1 MSSLPLLATSGGF
14 RPVRTAAGFAVD
26 RRFAL
31 IGVEPV
37 PAPLPPA
44 EPEIDLEE
52 AAFEAGRAQGRL
64 EALEA
69 ARREEADRDAARG
82 QIELAF
88 ARMNQEALQELRDR
102 LRQTVLALC
111 EDAIAPLAIDA
122 DGLVL
127 RVERAAA
134 MLRRAQDE
142 KRVLLHPADFDLVAA
157 RLPAGLD
164 CAPDPGIERGGLRI
178 ETADGGVEDGPGQ
191 WRRILA
197 EAFREC

>member
-1 MSSLPLLATSGGF
+1 MSSLPLSAAAGTF
-14 RPVRTAAGFAVD
+14 RPVRKAGGFAAD
-26 RRFAL
+26 RRFTLVVA
-31 IGVEPV
+31 E
-37 PAPLPPA
+37 PAPSVSD
-44 EPEIDLEE
+44 EPGIDPEE

-64 EALEA
+64 DALET

-88 ARMNQEALQELRDR
+88 ARMNEDALLQLRDR

-111 EDAIAPLAIDA
+111 EEAIMPLAIDA

-142 KRVLLHPADFDLVAA
+142 KRVLLNPADFDLVAA

-164 CAPDPGIERGGLRI
+164 CAPDAGVERGALRV

>member
-1 MSSLPLLATSGGF
+1 MSSLPLLATTGAF
-14 RPVRTAAGFAVD
+14 RPARIAAGFAAD

-31 IGVEPV
+31 VGTGPQ
-37 PAPLPPA
+37 PLPPPA
-44 EPEIDLEE
+44 EPDIDLEE
-52 AAFEAGRAQGRL
+52 VAFEAGRAQGRL
-64 EALEA
+64 EALET

-88 ARMNQEALQELRDR
+88 ARMNEDALLQLRDR

-111 EDAIAPLAIDA
+111 EEAIVPLAIDA

-142 KRVLLHPADFDLVAA
+142 KRVLLNPTDFDLVAA

-164 CAPDPGIERGGLRI
+164 CAPDAGVERGALRI